1 MERSGFMKKG
11 IAVLLLLLMAALSA
25 ACMGPQE
32 VAYVTTIPTEEPET
46 LPKET
51 QLTVSFSYEELKNE
65 AFWFSSGAGGWRT
78 ELHIQPDGSFYGE
91 YSDSNMGESGE
102 GYTSTYYRCRFEGRF
117 GQLEHINEYTWSLPI
132 EALTCEKEGQ
142 EILDDVLMV
151 YGGEAYGLEGTK
163 NVLLYL
169 PGAPLA
175 QLPEYY
181 LRWVNLYD
189 TEETELPFYG
199 LYNEPQ
205 ESGFSSYNEIDSLRD
220 SIAAAEER
228 ERQLEAEAAD
238 QTSMNIAAS
247 TKYEMWDSIL
257 NRIWQQLMN
266 RLGEEEKRL
275 LTNEELAWIKDK
287 EQAMADAG
295 KEVEGG
301 TLYPTVYYGTAAA
314 WTKERVQVLM
324 GILEDIT

>member
-1 MERSGFMKKG
+1 MKKG
-11 IAVLLLLLMAALSA
+11 IAVLLLLLLAGSVS

-32 VAYVTTIPTEEPET
+32 VAYVTTVPAETETVPET
-46 LPKET
+46 LPAET
-51 QLTVSFSYEELKNE
+51 RMTVSFSYGELKNHV
-65 AFWFSSGAGGWRT
+65 FWFSSGAGGWRT
-78 ELHIQPDGSFYGE
+78 ELYIQSDGSFFGE
-91 YSDSNMGESGE
+91 YSDSSMGESGE
-102 GYTSTYYRCRFEGRF
+102 GYASTYYRCKFEGRF
-117 GQLEHINEYTWSLPI
+117 GQPESVNEYTLSLPI
-132 EALTCEKEGQ
+132 ETLTCEKEGQ
-142 EILDDVLMV
+142 EIVDDVLMV

-189 TEETELPFYG
+189 TEETQLPFYG

-205 ESGFSSYNEIDSLRD
+205 ESGFSSYHEIDSLRD

-228 ERQLEAEAAD
+228 ERQLEAEAVD

-247 TKYEMWDSIL
+247 TKYEMWDGLL
-257 NRIWQQLMN
+257 NRIWQQLMH
-266 RLGEEEKRL
+266 RLPEEDKRL
-275 LTNEELAWIKDK
+275 LTNEELVWIKDK
-287 EQAMADAG
+287 EQAMEEAG

-301 TLYPTVYYGTAAA
+301 SLYPAVYYGTGSS
-314 WTKERVQVLM
+314 WTKERVRVLM